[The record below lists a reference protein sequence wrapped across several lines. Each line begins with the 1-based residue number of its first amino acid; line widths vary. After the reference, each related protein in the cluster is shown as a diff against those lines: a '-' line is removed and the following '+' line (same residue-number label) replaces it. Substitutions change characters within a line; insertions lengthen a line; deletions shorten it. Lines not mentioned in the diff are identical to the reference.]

1 MIATVKEFLS
11 RGEPLHFGSEAPPV
25 LGDLTTLRASLE
37 AIAQV
42 APASAPPIAIKCDVH
57 EKCRTPSECTRVGS
71 CLDAPKRHVANLAK
85 LEADLNRNPLDEI
98 ASALRALTY
107 GEMMELAEAIW
118 KTKPESDITQD
129 ALPMM
134 LHKWS
139 TGQS

>member
-1 MIATVKEFLS
+1 MNLALKERLS
-11 RGEPLHFGSEAPPV
+11 RGPSIVNDLHRIAPSYDDIETPPVEAPNHH
-25 LGDLTTLRASLE
+25 
-37 AIAQV
+37 I
-42 APASAPPIAIKCDVH
+42 
-57 EKCRTPSECTRVGS
+57 
-71 CLDAPKRHVANLAK
+71 ANLAK

-98 ASALRALTY
+98 ATAIRALTY

-139 TGQS
+139 GSRG